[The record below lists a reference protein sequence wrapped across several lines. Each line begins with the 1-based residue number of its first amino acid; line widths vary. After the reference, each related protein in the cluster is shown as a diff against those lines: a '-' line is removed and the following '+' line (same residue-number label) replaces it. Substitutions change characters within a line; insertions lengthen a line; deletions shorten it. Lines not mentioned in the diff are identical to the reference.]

1 MLSRN
6 DDKKV
11 LQTDRQT
18 DIKTDRETFFKGI
31 SIVSNKDST
40 ASDITQMKLH
50 PPFLANQRCNMFSKV
65 SKE

>member
-18 DIKTDRETFFKGI
+18 DKETYSKGI

-50 PPFLANQRCNMFSKV
+50 PPFLANQRCNTFSKV